1 MKLKTASYTVRA
13 TTAQAAAWNRAAQA
27 HGHASTGSWIAEAV
41 DRYLDALKRDGR
53 PLPLAWNRFGRFKVR
68 LMDGREIEVPGC
80 TSPPFAIYRGG
91 AMGPGQ
97 RGTGPRSLVFLP
109 EARIVATLRSERA
122 CKALASELSRVWVR
136 WGGQVPAEDPAPLLQ
151 RFQREDA

>member
-1 MKLKTASYTVRA
+1 VSLKVASYTVKA

-41 DRYLDALKRDGR
+41 DRYLDALKKAGR
-53 PLPLAWNRFGRFKVR
+53 PLPLAWRRSGRIKVR

-80 TSPPFAIYRGG
+80 TSPPFAIYRGS
-91 AMGPGQ
+91 ATGPGQ
-97 RGTGPRSLVFLP
+97 RGAGPRTLVFLP
-109 EARIVATLRSERA
+109 EARIIATLRSERA

-151 RFQREDA
+151 RFQREDV